1 LNDLAKLRVL
11 LAHWAEHN
19 REHLEE
25 FRRWALVANRLGAT
39 EAASHLE
46 DAVIRMEAANES
58 LLAALE
64 KLGSPARDR
73 AGEDTT

>member
-1 LNDLAKLRVL
+1 
-11 LAHWAEHN
+11 
-19 REHLEE
+19 
-25 FRRWALVANRLGAT
+25 LGAT